1 MNFIDTN
8 ILVYAYD
15 NDEKTKNT
23 IAKQILLDCWENK
36 SGIISTQVLQE
47 FYVTITAKLSKKL
60 SLYEARELIKDFL
73 SWPIEQIAPHDI
85 IDAMT
90 LQERYKYSFW
100 DSLIITLA
108 QKSGAEIL
116 YSEDL
121 QHGQRL
127 GDLTIVN
134 PFKKS

>member
-15 NDEKTKNT
+15 KDEKIKNPT
-23 IAKQILLDCWENK
+23 ARKILLDCWEKK

-60 SLYEARELIKDFL
+60 SINEARELIKDFI
-73 SWPIEQIAPHDI
+73 SWPIEQVTPNDI
-85 IDAMT
+85 IDAT
-90 LQERYKYSFW
+90 ALQEQYKYSFW
-100 DSLIITLA
+100 DSLIIILA

-121 QHGQRL
+121 QDGQKI
-127 GDLTIVN
+127 GNLTIKN
-134 PFKKS
+134 PFK

>member
-15 NDEKTKNT
+15 KDEKTKNT
-23 IAKQILLDCWENK
+23 IAKKVLIDCWEKK
-36 SGIISTQVLQE
+36 SGVISTQVLQE

-60 SLYEARELIKDFL
+60 IINEARELIKDFL
-73 SWPIEQIAPHDI
+73 SWPIEQVTPHDI
-85 IDAMT
+85 VDAT
-90 LQERYKYSFW
+90 ALQERYKYSFW
-100 DSLIITLA
+100 DSLIIVSA

-121 QHGQRL
+121 QDGQKF
-127 GDLTIVN
+127 GDLTIKN
-134 PFKKS
+134 PFK

>member
-15 NDEKTKNT
+15 KDEKIKNP
-23 IAKQILLDCWENK
+23 IAKKILTDCWEKK

-47 FYVTITAKLSKKL
+47 FYVTITAKLPKRL
-60 SLYEARELIKDFL
+60 SIDEAKELIKDFL
-73 SWPIEQIAPHDI
+73 SWPTEQITPHDI
-85 IDAMT
+85 IDAT
-90 LQERYKYSFW
+90 ILQERHKYSFW
-100 DSLIITLA
+100 DSLIIVTA

-121 QHGQRL
+121 QDGQKI
-127 GDLTIVN
+127 GDLIIKN
-134 PFKKS
+134 PFK

>member
-15 NDEKTKNT
+15 KDEKIKNP
-23 IAKQILLDCWENK
+23 IAREILLDCWEK
-36 SGIISTQVLQE
+36 RSGIISTQVLQE

-60 SLYEARELIKDFL
+60 SVNEASELIKDFL
-73 SWPIEQIAPHDI
+73 SWPIEQVTPHDI
-85 IDAMT
+85 IDAT
-90 LQERYKYSFW
+90 KLQERYKYSFW

-108 QKSGAEIL
+108 QKSGAVIL

-121 QHGQRL
+121 QEGQKI
-127 GDLTIVN
+127 GDLTIKN
-134 PFKKS
+134 PFK